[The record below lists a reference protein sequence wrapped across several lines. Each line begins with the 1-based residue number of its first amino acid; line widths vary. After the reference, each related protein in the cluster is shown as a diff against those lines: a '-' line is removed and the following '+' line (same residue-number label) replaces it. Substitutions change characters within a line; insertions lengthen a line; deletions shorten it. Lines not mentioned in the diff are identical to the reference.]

1 MFEVADTDKDGE
13 VDLKEFKAIMRA
25 GPNTKPPAGSLPQN
39 KAAGEDTAWYKKCA
53 PCQAASA

>member
-25 GPNTKPPAGSLPQN
+25 GPNTKPPAGSLPQPSTD
-39 KAAGEDTAWYKKCA
+39 GEGTAWYKKCA
-53 PCQAASA
+53 PCKAA